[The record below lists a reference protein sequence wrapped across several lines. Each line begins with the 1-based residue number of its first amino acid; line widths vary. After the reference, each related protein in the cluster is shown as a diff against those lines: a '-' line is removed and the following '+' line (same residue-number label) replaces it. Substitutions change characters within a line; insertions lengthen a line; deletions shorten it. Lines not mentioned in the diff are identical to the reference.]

1 LTIRTNPVPSADPGR
16 STCTSMPGPGEAP
29 RSPTI
34 SQTRSTEASIDR
46 VSRRRFTTRDL
57 VRSTSHQEEKAS
69 SPVGHRPMGMN
80 DLNQRSDSAAHP
92 EWVMF
97 VSGAWA

>member
-1 LTIRTNPVPSADPGR
+1 
-16 STCTSMPGPGEAP
+16 MPKPGEAP
-29 RSPTI
+29 GSPTT

-46 VSRRRFTTRDL
+46 VSNTQFTMRYL
-57 VRSTSHQEEKAS
+57 VRGSTSYRKEKAS
-69 SPVGHRPMGMN
+69 RPVGHRPMGMN

-97 VSGAWA
+97 VSGVRA